1 MITASIRSLWRLP
14 ALILL
19 LGSTACSSAPKQ
31 LGLPVVGVNYTDFDY
46 SMSVYDTVRADNR
59 VSSGELTPFSAG
71 GQMCCFDLPRQWQP
85 GMKLKVRSYKG
96 VSEGGQWV
104 RDDVTEQLVEVPR
117 YEPGELGTLWVLQFA
132 DGRVEVLNS
141 MVSPEH
147 PQWTGSVKGWPKP
160 SLAYR
165 TKIWKIYYDDAVQGV
180 QFYRELVREFRQAP
194 EKVAIDFWASDK
206 QYRAKEIQTFTGAG
220 DPGYLQ
226 YLRSRFEQGYERAS
240 DKLRKLESEKPQ

>member
-1 MITASIRSLWRLP
+1 MITSFTRTVWRLS
-14 ALILL
+14 ALVLL
-19 LGSTACSSAPKQ
+19 LGSAACSSAPKQ

-46 SMSVYDTVRADNR
+46 SMSVYDTARADNR

-96 VSEGGQWV
+96 VSEGGKWV

-117 YEPGELGTLWVLQFA
+117 YEPGELGTLWLLQFA

-165 TKIWKIYYDDAVQGV
+165 TKIWKIYFDQAQHSVEVFRRAVQTTIEDPYKSAAEAWDFDLRYSPGLTKGFAGPEDIGY
-180 QFYRELVREFRQAP
+180 QRALLIRYEESLNQARRRL
-194 EKVAIDFWASDK
+194 S
-206 QYRAKEIQTFTGAG
+206 
-220 DPGYLQ
+220 
-226 YLRSRFEQGYERAS
+226 
-240 DKLRKLESEKPQ
+240 KLTEEKPQ

>member
-1 MITASIRSLWRLP
+1 MITSFTRTVWRLS
-14 ALILL
+14 ALVLL
-19 LGSTACSSAPKQ
+19 LGSAACSSAPKQ

-46 SMSVYDTVRADNR
+46 SMSVYDTARADNR

-96 VSEGGQWV
+96 VSEGGKWV

-147 PQWTGSVKGWPKP
+147 PQWTGFVKGWPKP

-165 TKIWKIYYDDAVQGV
+165 TKIWKIYYDQAVSDVRTFERAVRKTEVDPLNAAKEAWPTDWKYSREQVKNFSGPSDPAYQG
-180 QFYRELVREFRQAP
+180 YLLE
-194 EKVAIDFWASDK
+194 
-206 QYRAKEIQTFTGAG
+206 QYRKALASSQA
-220 DPGYLQ
+220 DV
-226 YLRSRFEQGYERAS
+226 ERLKK
-240 DKLRKLESEKPQ
+240 DQPR

>member
-1 MITASIRSLWRLP
+1 MITSFTRTVWRLS

-96 VSEGGQWV
+96 VSEGGKWV

-165 TKIWKIYYDDAVQGV
+165 TKIWKIYYDQAVSNKR
-180 QFYRELVREFRQAP
+180 FYEGLVKEGQAAP
-194 EKVAIDFWASDK
+194 LT
-206 QYRAKEIQTFTGAG
+206 RAKEAWEYMQRYQPKELQKYQGPD
-220 DPGYLQ
+220 DPAFVARVLQ
-226 YLRSRFEQGYERAS
+226 DDKDWAERMGN
-240 DKLRKLESEKPQ
+240 KLIEVEGGRPR

>member
-1 MITASIRSLWRLP
+1 MITSFTRTAWRLS
-14 ALILL
+14 ALILM
-19 LGSTACSSAPKQ
+19 LGSAACSSAPKQ

-96 VSEGGQWV
+96 ISEGGQWV
-104 RDDVTEQLVEVPR
+104 RDDVTEQVVDVPR
-117 YEPGELGTLWVLQFA
+117 YEPGDLGTLWVLQFA

-165 TKIWKIYYDDAVQGV
+165 TKIWKIYYEDAVEAVALYQRLIKRMGLEPEV
-180 QFYRELVREFRQAP
+180 VAEEQWSTYSRYAP
-194 EKVAIDFWASDK
+194 KSISGFKGPA
-206 QYRAKEIQTFTGAG
+206 
-220 DPGYLQ
+220 DPN
-226 YLRSRFEQGYERAS
+226 YLRHLSDQYSEGLERTKAR
-240 DKLRKLESEKPQ
+240 LQKLETERPR

>member
-1 MITASIRSLWRLP
+1 MITSFTRTVWRLS
-14 ALILL
+14 ALVLL
-19 LGSTACSSAPKQ
+19 LGSAACSSAPKQ

-46 SMSVYDTVRADNR
+46 SMSVYDTARADNR

-96 VSEGGQWV
+96 VSEGGKWV

-117 YEPGELGTLWVLQFA
+117 YEPGELGTLWLLQFA

-165 TKIWKIYYDDAVQGV
+165 TKIWKIYYEDAAEAVALYQRLLKRMGL
-180 QFYRELVREFRQAP
+180 EP
-194 EKVAIDFWASDK
+194 EVVAQEQWSTYSRYSPESISGFKGPA
-206 QYRAKEIQTFTGAG
+206 
-220 DPGYLQ
+220 DPN
-226 YLRSRFEQGYERAS
+226 YLRHLSDQYSEGLERTKAR
-240 DKLRKLESEKPQ
+240 LQKLESERPR